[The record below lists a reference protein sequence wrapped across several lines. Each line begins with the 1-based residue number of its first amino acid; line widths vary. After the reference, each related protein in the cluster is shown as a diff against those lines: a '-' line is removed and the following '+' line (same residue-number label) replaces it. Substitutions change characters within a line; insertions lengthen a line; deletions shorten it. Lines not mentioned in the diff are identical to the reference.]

1 MPLIGRLE
9 ARGPDVVAATPELDF
24 VLAVLVGGLLL
35 VQALERAIVPL
46 VQPPAA
52 LDRNPRHLHLRERE
66 LRGLD
71 RAQQQ
76 RLMDDTRPQPGLLHL
91 SSGIDRFLDAAVAQ
105 RHVRPARE
113 EILEIPRALAVPQQ
127 NQDPGIWFSD
137 GFHLLPTCGEVARS
151 AGGAAPEGLRRRA
164 RLAMA
169 IDLSRDP
176 HVVSELRSIETPPA
190 DEATV

>member
-71 RAQQQ
+71 RA
-76 RLMDDTRPQPGLLHL
+76 RSSDSWTTPGR
-91 SSGIDRFLDAAVAQ
+91 SRASFIS
-105 RHVRPARE
+105 RPASTASWT
-113 EILEIPRALAVPQQ
+113 PRSLSGTSVQPV
-127 NQDPGIWFSD
+127 NRFSR
-137 GFHLLPTCGEVARS
+137 F
-151 AGGAAPEGLRRRA
+151 
-164 RLAMA
+164 
-169 IDLSRDP
+169 
-176 HVVSELRSIETPPA
+176 
-190 DEATV
+190 